1 MSILYIYCKKQLI
14 MPMIIA
20 RSKKNQEILVLPL
33 RRKKISGEVGNEQ
46 DGKK

>member
-1 MSILYIYCKKQLI
+1 

-33 RRKKISGEVGNEQ
+33 RRKKISGEVGNKQ